1 MTARSPILPVLPR
14 CLAAVVVLAGALTAT
29 SASAH
34 AATPAGT
41 SSESTVVVG
50 SQHLTACGTDPAVYC
65 GTLPVPL
72 DYSDPD
78 SPDISVAYRW
88 YPATSPVGGVATGT
102 VMPVEGGPGY
112 PSIGSVAWDK
122 HQVEG
127 PSGYATMY
135 GSLLDNW
142 NMLVVD
148 LRGTGQST
156 SLDCPALQDY
166 TGQAS
171 GTAFTAAVG
180 ACADKLDHRWRRPSG
195 GFYQAS
201 DLFTSAPAAADVA
214 SVIRALGLHGVDL
227 YGDSYGSFFAQV
239 FASRYPGLIG
249 SVVLDSTYPT
259 QDLDPWYRSTIDSMP
274 ADFDTACLRSPAC
287 AQAAAGPSWSRIE
300 DLAGRLR
307 TAPESGTVPGP
318 SGALEHVTM
327 NAVGL
332 VDLVNDAAGD
342 PMVYRELD
350 ASARALLLA
359 GDPDPLLRLYAQRLA
374 SDEAYFD
381 TPAAAYSGE
390 LYFAVSC
397 LDYPQLFDMSDPEE
411 ARLTQLSAA
420 EDDLPSGTF
429 APFTTAE
436 WLDQDEYTEAYTACA
451 AWPSPAPSTPPPTTG
466 QPLVPASMPILVLG
480 GEFDTWTPPS
490 GVPQVLGQLGGHSR
504 FVELANATH
513 VVGEGDTA
521 CGSQLVQAFVA
532 DPASLD
538 AMDTSCAAAVAP
550 IRTVG
555 VYAQSLAAVPPL
567 TPGASNH
574 GSTTLLRL
582 GAVAVATA
590 GDALERYLAIGAA
603 LDHGLH
609 GGTART
615 RRGGRLITLDRDTLV
630 PDVPVSGT
638 VSVSATAASATVTAR
653 AGRTSATFEVA
664 WPLAGTDAVA
674 QVSGRSS
681 HTTVTGTTDA
691 P

>member
-1 MTARSPILPVLPR
+1 MTLRLPNLAR
-14 CLAAVVVLAGALTAT
+14 CLAALAVLAGALTT
-29 SASAH
+29 TPASAH
-34 AATPAGT
+34 AATPAGARGG
-41 SSESTVVVG
+41 STAVVG
-50 SQHLTACGTDPAVYC
+50 SQHLTACGSDPAVYC

-72 DYSDPD
+72 DYGDPE

-88 YPATSPVGGVATGT
+88 YPATSPVDGVAAGT

-112 PSIGSVAWDK
+112 PSIGSVAWDD

-127 PSGYATMY
+127 SSGYAPMY
-135 GSLLDNW
+135 GSLLDRW

-156 SLDCPALQDY
+156 PLDCPGLQDY
-166 TGQAS
+166 PGQAS
-171 GTAFTAAVG
+171 GAAFTAVVG

-214 SVIRALGLHGVDL
+214 SVIRALGLPGVDL

-239 FASRYPGLIG
+239 FASRYPGLIR
-249 SVVLDSTYPT
+249 SVVLDSTYAT
-259 QDLDPWYRSTIDSMP
+259 QELDPWYRSTIDSMP

-287 AQAAAGPSWSRIE
+287 ARAAPGSSWSRIGA
-300 DLAGRLR
+300 LAQRLR
-307 TAPESGTVPGP
+307 TTPVGGTVPGP
-318 SGALEHVTM
+318 SGAREHVTI
-327 NAVGL
+327 NVVGL

-342 PMVYRELD
+342 PLVYRELD
-350 ASARALLLA
+350 ASARALLLT

-381 TPAAAYSGE
+381 IPTAAYSGE

-397 LDYPQLFDMSDPEE
+397 LDYPQLFDMADPE
-411 ARLTQLSAA
+411 AVRVAQLSSA
-420 EDDLPSGTF
+420 ENDLPSGIF

-451 AWPSPAPSTPPPTTG
+451 AWPSPVASTPPPTIG
-466 QPLVPASMPILVLG
+466 QPLMPGSMPILVLG
-480 GEFDTWTPPS
+480 GQFDTWTPPS
-490 GVPQVLGQLGGHSR
+490 GVPQVLGQLGGHTR

-532 DPASLD
+532 DPAALD
-538 AMDTSCAAAVAP
+538 AMNTSCAAAVPP

-567 TPGASNH
+567 TPSASNG
-574 GSTTLLRL
+574 GSLTLLRL
-582 GAVAVATA
+582 GATAVATA
-590 GDALERYLAIGAA
+590 GDALARYLAIGAA
-603 LDHGLH
+603 VDHGLH
-609 GGTART
+609 GGTALT
-615 RRGGRLITLDRDTLV
+615 RRGGRLITLDRDALV
-630 PDVPVSGT
+630 PKVPVSGT
-638 VSVSATAASATVTAR
+638 VSVSATAVSATVTAR
-653 AGRTSATFEVA
+653 SGRTSATFELT
-664 WPLAGTDAVA
+664 WPLSGTDAVA
-674 QVSGRSS
+674 QVSGTSS
-681 HTTVTGTTDA
+681 HTTVSGTTDA

>member
-1 MTARSPILPVLPR
+1 MSARLPIPPILPR
-14 CLAAVVVLAGALTAT
+14 CLAAVVVLAGVLTTA

-41 SSESTVVVG
+41 GGGSTVVIG
-50 SQHLTACGTDPAVYC
+50 SQHLTACGSDPAVYC

-72 DYSDPD
+72 DYADPV

-88 YPATSPVGGVATGT
+88 YPATSPVGGVAAGT

-112 PSIGSVAWDK
+112 PSIGSVAWDE

-156 SLDCPALQDY
+156 PLDCPALQDY

-171 GTAFTAAVG
+171 GTAFTAVVA

-195 GFYQAS
+195 GYYQAS

-214 SVIRALGLHGVDL
+214 SVIRALGLRGVDL

-239 FASRYPGLIG
+239 FASRYPALIR

-259 QDLDPWYRSTIDSMP
+259 QDLDPWYRSTVDSMP

-287 AQAAAGPSWSRIE
+287 AQAAPGPSWSRIE

-307 TAPESGTVPGP
+307 TAPVGGTVPGP

-327 NAVGL
+327 NVVGL

-342 PMVYRELD
+342 PIVYRELD
-350 ASARALLLA
+350 ASARALLLT

-374 SDEAYFD
+374 SDEAYFG

-397 LDYPQLFDMSDPEE
+397 LDYPQLFDMSHTEGS
-411 ARLTQLSAA
+411 RLTQLGTA
-420 EDDLPSGTF
+420 ENELPSGTF

-436 WLDQDEYTEAYTACA
+436 WLDQDQYTEAYTACA
-451 AWPSPAPSTPPPTTG
+451 GWPSPAPSTPPPTTG
-466 QPLVPASMPILVLG
+466 QPLMPASMPILVLG

-521 CGSQLVQAFVA
+521 CGSQLVQSFVA
-532 DPASLD
+532 DPAALD
-538 AMDTSCAAAVAP
+538 AMNTSCAAAVPP

-567 TPGASNH
+567 APGASNH

-590 GDALERYLAIGAA
+590 GDALERHLAIGAA
-603 LDHGLH
+603 VDHGLH
-609 GGTART
+609 GGTAHT
-615 RRGGRLITLDRDTLV
+615 RRGGRLITLDRDALV
-630 PDVPVSGT
+630 PKVPVSGT
-638 VSVSATAASATVTAR
+638 LSVSATAVSATVTAR

-664 WPLAGTDAVA
+664 WPLSGTDAVA
-674 QVSGRSS
+674 RVSGTSS
-681 HTTVTGTTDA
+681 RTSVTGTTDA